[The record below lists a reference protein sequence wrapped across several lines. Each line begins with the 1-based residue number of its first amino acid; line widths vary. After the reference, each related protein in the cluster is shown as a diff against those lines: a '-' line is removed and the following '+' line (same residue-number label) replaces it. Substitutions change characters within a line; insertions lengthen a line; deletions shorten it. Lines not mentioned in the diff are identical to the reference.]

1 MMATR
6 RRAIEAEDVPQVA
19 PQVLH
24 VIADAAHAELA
35 ETGEV
40 LADLRR
46 IELEPLRKPLRGDRL
61 DAGRLELGQAA
72 QVDGQAVGRELGD
85 LFGGRPGFVRRFH
98 KTGNYRT
105 RRVRGIDGA
114 RAARR
119 TVARSRERR
128 RGARRPSCL
137 VVPWAAHG
145 TSPCHYTTKA
155 RTPHGIRD
163 RRSRACTRSGSTS
176 PPCRA
181 FPRCSKSEAAAAAF
195 VVETARASGLPV
207 KQDRAGN
214 VLAGKPASKGRERA
228 PSVCLQGHLDMVCE
242 KNADKVHDFTR
253 DPIEL
258 VRRDGVLMANGT
270 TLGADNGIAVAT
282 NLAIM
287 EDRTLEHG
295 PLEFSFTIDEETG
308 LTGAHHLE
316 PGFVAEPRSCS
327 TWTRRTRA
335 SSTSGAPAAR
345 TRWGRGPSSTSPRR
359 QAPRPIEISVR
370 GLRGGHSGLEIDKGR
385 GNALKILNR
394 VLLDVAA
401 LGARL
406 SRIDGGNKRNAI
418 PREAQALVFVP
429 RRPCRGGAE
438 DAWRGWDAT
447 IRHEL
452 ASVEPDLAIRSAAAR
467 TRKAVVLKKKY
478 QRQIGAGA
486 RRAAPRRHEDER
498 RPAGT
503 GGDLDQCGSHRHD
516 KRTTVSLA
524 TSQRSS
530 VGSEIQEIAQTVAAI
545 FELGGAQVTQGD
557 GYPGWKPNMDSPILA
572 TAKAT
577 YRSLFGKQPD
587 VRAIHA
593 GLECGII
600 GEKYPGIDM
609 VSFGPTLEGVHSPDE
624 KIHVETVPKFYAFL
638 LGILKNVQ

>member
-1 MMATR
+1 MAS
-6 RRAIEAEDVPQVA
+6 AID
-19 PQVLH
+19 
-24 VIADAAHAELA
+24 
-35 ETGEV
+35 G
-40 LADLRR
+40 
-46 IELEPLRKPLRGDRL
+46 LEPALVWKHF
-61 DAGRLELGQAA
+61 AA
-72 QVDGQAVGRELGD
+72 L
-85 LFGGRPGFVRRFH
+85 
-98 KTGNYRT
+98 
-105 RRVRGIDGA
+105 
-114 RAARR
+114 
-119 TVARSRERR
+119 SR
-128 RGARRPSCL
+128 
-137 VVPWAAHG
+137 
-145 TSPCHYTTKA
+145 
-155 RTPHGIRD
+155 I
-163 RRSRACTRSGSTS
+163 
-176 PPCRA
+176 
-181 FPRCSKSEAAAAAF
+181 PRCSKSEAAAATF
-195 VVETARASGLPV
+195 VIETARASGLPV

-214 VLAGKPASKGRERA
+214 VLAGKPASKGRERV

-295 PLEFSFTIDEETG
+295 PLEFLFTIDEETG

-316 PGFVAEPRSCS
+316 PGFVQSAILLNLDSEDEGVLYVGCSGGKDTVGTWSVEYEP
-327 TWTRRTRA
+327 A
-335 SSTSGAPAAR
+335 PPGAK
-345 TRWGRGPSSTSPRR
+345 
-359 QAPRPIEISVR
+359 PIEISITA
-370 GLRGGHSGLEIDKGR
+370 LRGGHSGLEIDKGR

-401 LGARL
+401 AGARL

-429 RRPCRGGAE
+429 AGRVDEVQKTVARWE
-438 DAWRGWDAT
+438 AT

-467 TRKAVVLKKKY
+467 TRKSVVLKKKN
-478 QRQIGAGA
+478 QRQIGQVL
-486 RRAAPRRHEDER
+486 AALPHGVTKMS
-498 RPAGT
+498 A
-503 GGDLDQCGSHRHD
+503 DLPGLVETSTNVAAIAT
-516 KRTTVSLA
+516 KGTTVSLA

-577 YRSLFGKQPD
+577 YRSLFRKQPD

-609 VSFGPTLEGVHSPDE
+609 VSFGPTMEGVHSPDE
-624 KIHVETVPKFYAFL
+624 KIHIETVPKFYAFL
-638 LGILKNVQ
+638 LGILKNVK